1 MVLRQGKQGAVLAGA
16 LVVSL
21 WLALACSATASAG
34 GGACTI
40 EGTSGAD
47 HLRGGSGADVICG
60 RGGADTIHGLGGG
73 DRLVGGPGAD
83 SIFGGAGRDL
93 LLGADGDDRLRGG
106 AGADVLSGGSGRNVC
121 WVSKGDVAR
130 RCAHRSDSTAGR
142 RPSWSPPLTVPPPG
156 QVAAPPDTT
165 APELV
170 WLGVSPEVADLS
182 LGPPK
187 MTIYVAALDSS
198 PLVSVTAEVHGP
210 GGFART
216 VELGGGIFEA
226 SGSTQVPPAPVGVYR
241 VDRVTLTDAA
251 GNTATVAE
259 SHLEGFPRELETY
272 PGPDEEGPTLTGFEL
287 SPPQIDTSGGPATV
301 TMTATASD
309 SLSGLATVTP
319 YFDLPNAP
327 PPFIFPHGFGFGM
340 QRVSGSAHDG
350 KWQVQVELPRY
361 AIEGDYEVGAVQLMD
376 RAGNFTTYD
385 RGELEALSSALT
397 FTQVGAGDGT
407 KPQVLGLTETPAVLH
422 TAAGE
427 RTFHLQLHAS
437 DDLAGIDTESF
448 FSSIS
453 VGIDVPGDPGSFEYT
468 GMAPRL
474 VSGTG
479 LDGTWL
485 IETTLPATAPFG
497 TYTVD
502 SIWVSDRAGNYL
514 ALNQAALE
522 ARGLDLSFDN
532 LP

>member
-1 MVLRQGKQGAVLAGA
+1 MVLRQGKQGSALAGA
-16 LVVSL
+16 LVVSV
-21 WLALACSATASAG
+21 WLALACSATASAA

-40 EGTSGAD
+40 AGTDGAD
-47 HLRGGSGADVICG
+47 HLRGTPGADVICG
-60 RGGADTIHGLGGG
+60 RGGADTIRGRGGA

-83 SIFGGAGRDL
+83 SIFGAGGRDL
-93 LLGADGDDRLRGG
+93 LLGGAGDDRLTGG
-106 AGADVLSGGSGRNVC
+106 KGADVLSGGSGRNLC
-121 WVSKGDVAR
+121 WVSRGDVAR
-130 RCAHRSDSTAGR
+130 RCAHRSGSAAGG
-142 RPSWSPPLTVPPPG
+142 RPLPPPRTVPPPG
-156 QVAAPPDTT
+156 PAAPPADTT

-170 WLGVSPEVADLS
+170 WLGVSPEVADVS
-182 LGPPK
+182 VGPAT
-187 MTIYVAALDSS
+187 MTIYVAALDAG
-198 PLVSVTAEVHGP
+198 PLASVTAEVHGP

-226 SGSTQVPPAPVGVYR
+226 SGSTQVPATPVGVYR

-251 GNTATVAE
+251 GNTATVDD

-272 PGPDEEGPTLTGFEL
+272 VGPDEEGPTLTGFEL
-287 SPPQIDTSGGPATV
+287 APLQIDTSGGPATV

-309 SLSGLATVTP
+309 SLSGVATVTP

-327 PPFIFPHGFGFGM
+327 PPLIFPHGFGFGM
-340 QRVSGSAHDG
+340 QRISGSAHDG
-350 KWQVQVELPRY
+350 EWQVQVELPRH
-361 AIEGDYEVGAVQLMD
+361 AAEGDYEVGGVQLMD

-385 RGELEALSSALT
+385 RGELEALSSTLT

-407 KPQVLGLTETPAVLH
+407 KPQILGLTETPAVLH
-422 TAAGE
+422 TTSGE
-427 RTFHLQLHAS
+427 GTFHLQLHVS

-453 VGIDVPGDPGSFEYT
+453 VGIDVPGHPGSFEYT

-474 VSGTG
+474 VSGTA

-485 IETTLPATAPFG
+485 IETTLPGTAPFG
-497 TYTVD
+497 TYKVD

-514 ALNQAALE
+514 ALNQADLE
-522 ARGLDLSFDN
+522 ARGLDLSFEN